1 MIHSQAL
8 MNIGIFIL
16 ILPLIGLRSTQN
28 NAYDTIKTVDAR
40 ATKQTKALYAN
51 LKHLSKTKIL
61 FGHQDALAYGVAWK
75 EWHKARTDVKDV
87 CGSHPA
93 LVGWELSKLGKY
105 SHNIDSVDFEQMK
118 GWMKE
123 VYKMGG
129 VNAISWH
136 MDNFVTGGS
145 TWDNKGRVVSTILP
159 GGANHEA
166 YKAKLDLFADFVK
179 DLRVGFLFKK
189 DIPLI
194 FRPFHEHTGDWFWWG
209 AAHCTPEEY
218 KQIWQFTVKYL
229 RDEKGLHNLL
239 WSYSPDVF
247 KDKAHYLERY
257 PGDEYVDILGFDDYH
272 DVGAHGNIE
281 DLTRRLGIVVSIA
294 NEKGKLA
301 ALTETGF
308 EKIPD
313 PNWWTDKLLKHIK
326 SDPLASQIAWVM
338 MWRNARKSH
347 HYAPYPGHG
356 SAANFVEFSKDP
368 IMLFQNKLPNLY
380 KLK

>member
-1 MIHSQAL
+1 
-8 MNIGIFIL
+8 
-16 ILPLIGLRSTQN
+16 
-28 NAYDTIKTVDAR
+28 
-40 ATKQTKALYAN
+40 
-51 LKHLSKTKIL
+51 
-61 FGHQDALAYGVAWK
+61 
-75 EWHKARTDVKDV
+75 
-87 CGSHPA
+87 
-93 LVGWELSKLGKY
+93 
-105 SHNIDSVDFEQMK
+105 MK

-145 TWDNKGRVVSTILP
+145 TWDNKGRVVGTILP

-166 YKAKLDLFADFVK
+166 YKAKLDIFAGFVK
-179 DLRVGFLFKK
+179 DLRVGFIFKK
-189 DIPLI
+189 DIPII

-347 HYAPYPGHG
+347 HYGPYPGHE
-356 SAANFVEFSKDP
+356 SAANFVKFSKDP
-368 IMLFQNKLPNLY
+368 ILIFQDKLPNLY